1 MHLNIKLLFLTL
13 IATQAVLG
21 KVNGK
26 CSSGNGVCV
35 STSSCTKAGGTYV
48 NGLCPS
54 DPSNIKCCNKS
65 KCVAP
70 NGKVGSCMFTSACKG
85 TTYSNLCPG
94 GSDFKCCVTNATTT
108 KAKAKTTTKANTSIN
123 GNKIVSYAKQFIG
136 NPYVYGGNSLTKGCD
151 CSGFTKLIFAKF
163 GITLPRVSSD
173 QATKGKSVSGLSN
186 AKPADLI
193 FYCSSGSVN
202 HVAIYEGNNR
212 IVHAANSKDGIK
224 ESNANYKTPCK
235 IRRFI

>member
-1 MHLNIKLLFLTL
+1 MHFNIKLLLLTL
-13 IATQAVLG
+13 ITTPAVLG

-35 STSSCTKAGGTYV
+35 STASCTKAGGTYK
-48 NGLCPS
+48 NGLCPN
-54 DPSNIKCCNKS
+54 DPADIKCCNKS

-94 GSDFKCCVTNATTT
+94 GSDFKCCVTSTSTKPTT
-108 KAKAKTTTKANTSIN
+108 SVN

-151 CSGFTKLIFAKF
+151 CSGFTKLIFANF
-163 GITLPRVSSD
+163 GITLPRSSSE
-173 QATKGKSVSGLSN
+173 QSNKGKTVNGLSN

-193 FYCSSGSVN
+193 FYCSNGSVN

-224 ESNANYKTPCK
+224 ESNANYQKPCK
-235 IRRFI
+235 IKRFI